1 MQVRRRFSGI
11 ILSGCITYSGL
22 RQLHELISD
31 IMDDK
36 TQVAIL
42 RGVVIGTML
51 GGVTGI
57 VVGVTT
63 GQLSIGIGAIISL
76 VIVYSVGISLWNIR
90 RIK

>member
-1 MQVRRRFSGI
+1 
-11 ILSGCITYSGL
+11 
-22 RQLHELISD
+22 
-31 IMDDK
+31 MDDK

-51 GGVTGI
+51 GGVSGI